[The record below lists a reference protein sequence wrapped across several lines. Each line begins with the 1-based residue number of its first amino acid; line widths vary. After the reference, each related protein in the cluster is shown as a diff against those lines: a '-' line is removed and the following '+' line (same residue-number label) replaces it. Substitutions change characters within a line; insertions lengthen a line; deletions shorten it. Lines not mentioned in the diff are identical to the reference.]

1 MTLTGP
7 VQAKLMELFPFPYL
21 MAAVNVWQPI
31 KVFITVFKFKKVLH
45 VFKKVSVL
53 LAYKV
58 FISKVS

>member
-1 MTLTGP
+1 
-7 VQAKLMELFPFPYL
+7 

-53 LAYKV
+53 FAYKV